1 MSLTHR
7 CSPLNSALLA
17 LKDMRSVNLQA
28 HDTATDGFRSGTA
41 RMYQN
46 ADGTLPDNGLAIG
59 VANFKK
65 EFNAIRHSIRDD
77 EFARISEANPARTIF
92 GKIGYGI
99 GSGAIAILAGI
110 DKALESAGLLN
121 KLQPEADLSI
131 DQPEDMDSSNCD
143 EVQARLKLLKLS
155 NRAVWDRE
163 YAREAAGAGVETPW
177 FVRGVYLSL
186 CVFLDFMFENRP
198 IQVATICSQLVRIT
212 RQLHLLCHARCGMQ
226 RFWFLETV
234 ARMPYFSYISVLHLY
249 ESLGWW
255 RAGAVLRKVH
265 FAEEWN
271 ELHHLQIMESL
282 GGDQLWI
289 DRFVAMHSSI
299 VYYWILVIMYIVNPK
314 LAYNFSELIEAHAVD
329 TYGEF
334 VDANPSILRELP
346 PPVVAAQYYSSNDLY
361 LFEEFQTSEEGA
373 RRRPKCSNLYDVF
386 SNIRDDE
393 GEHVKTMRACQD
405 MTVVNELSERNMRS
419 RKLWKCLWA
428 RCHAHSPYEETFKDL
443 PTARRHQQ
451 RVTQRCRFTWMHSH
465 RCKTIMSEI
474 AAHILD
480 MAGISNNTQAGLQC
494 NAHLNDSTQMAK
506 QHHDAFAS
514 FVQFQSVAFPEVR
527 LQEEMSPLDSLALL
541 SIYITNAQ
549 LQVPAPWKP
558 PAQQDETPPAQDHA
572 VKRTAI
578 ECKSSV
584 AFERSRTLSLLSGV
598 AIRRCIASACAATSS
613 TEAFT

>member
-1 MSLTHR
+1 
-7 CSPLNSALLA
+7 
-17 LKDMRSVNLQA
+17 MRSNAVTQSGRRACVAAASKNDGKSSVSGSIFSTLTSEEDDETFFDDNKNKSQTEA
-28 HDTATDGFRSGTA
+28 CQVFINREDEIVPVLCCDYGFRSGTA

-99 GSGAIAILAGI
+99 GGGVIAILAGV
-110 DKALESAGLLN
+110 DKALESAGLLK
-121 KLQPEADLSI
+121 KLQPEADLSV

-155 NRAVWDRE
+155 NGAVWDRE

-198 IQVATICSQLVRIT
+198 I
-212 RQLHLLCHARCGMQ
+212 Q

-405 MTVVNELSERNMRS
+405 MSVVNELSERNVRG
-419 RKLWKCLWA
+419 RKL
-428 RCHAHSPYEETFKDL
+428 
-443 PTARRHQQ
+443 
-451 RVTQRCRFTWMHSH
+451 
-465 RCKTIMSEI
+465 
-474 AAHILD
+474 
-480 MAGISNNTQAGLQC
+480 
-494 NAHLNDSTQMAK
+494 
-506 QHHDAFAS
+506 
-514 FVQFQSVAFPEVR
+514 
-527 LQEEMSPLDSLALL
+527 
-541 SIYITNAQ
+541 
-549 LQVPAPWKP
+549 
-558 PAQQDETPPAQDHA
+558 
-572 VKRTAI
+572 
-578 ECKSSV
+578 
-584 AFERSRTLSLLSGV
+584 
-598 AIRRCIASACAATSS
+598 
-613 TEAFT
+613 